1 MSERRFNLSALAVRE
16 RAVTLFLICLI
27 SLAGLVSFFKLGR
40 AEDPAFTV
48 KVMTIVTAWPGAT
61 AQEMH
66 DQVAEKIEK
75 RMQELRWYDR
85 TETYTRP
92 GLAFTTL
99 TLLDST
105 PPSEVQEQFYQAR
118 KKIGDVAN
126 DLPSGVIGP
135 MVNDEYA
142 DVTFALFA
150 LKAKGEP
157 QRLLVRDA
165 ETLRQ
170 RLLHVPGVKKVDIIG
185 EQAERIYI
193 QLSHDR
199 LATLGVS
206 PQDVFAALNGQNA
219 LTPAGSVET
228 RGPEIFIRVDGAFDK
243 LQKIRDTPIVAQG
256 RTLKLSDIATVE
268 RGYEDPS
275 TFLIRNNGEP
285 ALLLGIVMRDGWNGL
300 DLGKALD
307 HEVGAINTGLPL
319 GMSLTKVTDQSV
331 NISSAVDEFMVKF
344 FAALLVVMLVSFVSM
359 GWRVGLVVAAA
370 VPLTLAVVFVVMAA
384 TGKNFDRITLGS
396 LILALGL
403 LVDDAIIA
411 IEMMVVKM
419 EEGYDRVA
427 ASAYA
432 WSHTAAPMLAGTL
445 VTAVGFMPNGFARS
459 TAGEYTS
466 NMFWIVG
473 IALIASWVIAVA
485 FTPYLGV
492 KMLPDFKKFEGGHDA
507 IYDTPRY
514 NRFRQLLT
522 RVIARKW
529 LVAGSVVGL
538 FVLAILGMAI
548 VKKQFFPISDRPEVL
563 IEVQMPYGTSISQ
576 TSATTSK
583 VEAWLAGQKEAR
595 IVTAYV
601 GQGAP
606 RFYLA
611 MGPELP
617 DPSFAK
623 IVVRTDSQEER
634 EALKARLRK
643 VIADGLAP
651 EARVRVTQL
660 VFGPYSPFPVAYR
673 ITGPD
678 PDTLRGIATDVQRVM
693 TGSPMMRTVNADWG
707 TRAPTMHFTLQQDRL
722 QAVGL
727 TSGAV
732 AQQLQ
737 FLLTGGACH
746 GGARGYPNRAGDRA
760 FGRRYAARPG
770 AARRLHARRRERP
783 AHSAVAGRQGRRANG
798 GADHALARSRA
809 DRHGA
814 RRHRRRLAAARRIG
828 RDHEGAATDRRQA
841 AERLPDRAGRLH
853 RGIGQGDR
861 GDAAAVPDH
870 AGDHAR
876 HHHLPGALDLRDGD
890 GVPDEPARVDR
901 RGADADPVRAAVR
914 HQRAGRAHC
923 VVGDPDAQHADPDR
937 ADPSERTRGAGPVP
951 CGRRSDRAA
960 GPPGHPDRD
969 GGRARVHSAHPF
981 GVLGNACIHADR
993 RHVRRH
999 GPHAGVP
1006 ARDVCDLVSNP
1017 ARPCSRF
1024 APRRTYAV
1032 ACLTDACTRARRARL
1047 ISPRSSYRRK
1057 QPCRS
1062 PPLSW

>member
-1 MSERRFNLSALAVRE
+1 MSQVRFNLSALAVRE

-27 SLAGLVSFFKLGR
+27 SLAGLISFFKLGR

-48 KVMTIVTAWPGAT
+48 KVMTIITAWPGAT
-61 AQEMH
+61 AQEMQ

-105 PPSEVQEQFYQAR
+105 PPSEVQEEFYQAR
-118 KKIGDVAN
+118 KKVSDEVAN
-126 DLPSGVIGP
+126 LPPGVIGP

-150 LKAKGEP
+150 LKAQGEP
-157 QRLLVRDA
+157 QRVLVRDA

-170 RLLHVPGVKKVDIIG
+170 RLLHVPGVKKVNIIG
-185 EQAERIYI
+185 EQSERIYVEF
-193 QLSHDR
+193 SHER
-199 LATLGVS
+199 LATLGLS
-206 PQDVFAALNGQNA
+206 PQEVFAALNSQNA
-219 LTPAGSVET
+219 LTAAGSVET
-228 RGPEIFIRVDGAFDK
+228 KGPQVFIRLDGAFDE
-243 LQKIRDTPIVAQG
+243 LQKIRDTPVVSQG
-256 RTLKLSDIATVE
+256 RTLKLSDIATVK
-268 RGYEDPS
+268 RGYEDPA
-275 TFLIRNNGEP
+275 TLMVRNGGQP
-285 ALLLGIVMRDGWNGL
+285 ALLLGIVMREGWNGL

-307 HEVGAINTGLPL
+307 KEVGAVNADMPL
-319 GMSLTKVTDQSV
+319 GMSLTKVTDQAV
-331 NISSAVDEFMVKF
+331 NISLAVDEFMLKF

-359 GWRVGLVVAAA
+359 GWRAGLVVAAA

-419 EEGYDRVA
+419 EEGYSRVA

-432 WSHTAAPMLAGTL
+432 WSHTAAPMLSGTL

-473 IALIASWVIAVA
+473 IALIASWVVAVV

-492 KMLPDFKKFEGGHDA
+492 KMLPDFKKVEGGHDA

-514 NRFRQLLT
+514 NRFRALLG

-538 FVLAILGMAI
+538 FALAILGMAV

-563 IEVQMPYGTSISQ
+563 VEVQMPYGASINQ
-576 TSATTSK
+576 TSAATAK
-583 VEAWLAGQKEAR
+583 LEGWLAKQKEAR
-595 IVTAYV
+595 IVTAYI

-623 IVVRTDSQEER
+623 IVIRTDSQEER
-634 EALKARLRK
+634 DALKQRLRQA
-643 VIADGLAP
+643 IADGLAP

-673 ITGPD
+673 VSGPD
-678 PDTLRGIATDVQRVM
+678 AQTLRRIAADVQQVM
-693 TGSPMMRTVNADWG
+693 DASPMMRTVNTDWG
-707 TRAPTMHFTLQQDRL
+707 MRVPTLHFTLQQDRL

-727 TSGAV
+727 GSSAV

-737 FLLTGGACH
+737 FLLNGIPVTAVREDIRTVQVT
-746 GGARGYPNRAGDRA
+746 ARSAGDVRLDPAKIGDFTLAGANGQRIPLSQVGKIDVRMEEPIMRRRDRMPTITVRGDIADGLQPPDVSTAISKQLQPIIEKLPSGYRIEQAGSIEESGKATKAMLPLFPIMLAVTLLILIFQVRSIPAMVMVFLTSPLGLIGVVPTLILFGQPFGINALVGLIALSGILMRNTLILIGQIQHNKEEGLDPFRA
-760 FGRRYAARPG
+760 VVEATVQRARPVI
-770 AARRLHARRRERP
+770 LT
-783 AHSAVAGRQGRRANG
+783 
-798 GADHALARSRA
+798 ALAAILAFIPLTHSVFWGALAYTLIGGTFAGTILTLVFLPAMYSIWFRIRPGNA
-809 DRHGA
+809 ADAQRDRHETA
-814 RRHRRRLAAARRIG
+814 
-828 RDHEGAATDRRQA
+828 QPA
-841 AERLPDRAGRLH
+841 AEL
-853 RGIGQGDR
+853 
-861 GDAAAVPDH
+861 VP
-870 AGDHAR
+870 
-876 HHHLPGALDLRDGD
+876 
-890 GVPDEPARVDR
+890 E
-901 RGADADPVRAAVR
+901 
-914 HQRAGRAHC
+914 
-923 VVGDPDAQHADPDR
+923 
-937 ADPSERTRGAGPVP
+937 
-951 CGRRSDRAA
+951 
-960 GPPGHPDRD
+960 
-969 GGRARVHSAHPF
+969 
-981 GVLGNACIHADR
+981 
-993 RHVRRH
+993 
-999 GPHAGVP
+999 
-1006 ARDVCDLVSNP
+1006 
-1017 ARPCSRF
+1017 
-1024 APRRTYAV
+1024 
-1032 ACLTDACTRARRARL
+1032 
-1047 ISPRSSYRRK
+1047 
-1057 QPCRS
+1057 
-1062 PPLSW
+1062 

>member
-1 MSERRFNLSALAVRE
+1 MSEGRFNLSALAVRE
-16 RAVTLFLICLI
+16 RSITLFLIFLI

-48 KVMTIVTAWPGAT
+48 KVMTIITAWPGAT
-61 AQEMH
+61 AQEMQ

-105 PPSEVQEQFYQAR
+105 PPSEVQEEFYQAR
-118 KKIGDVAN
+118 KKTGDEIN
-126 DLPSGVIGP
+126 NLPPGVIGP
-135 MVNDEYA
+135 LVNDEYA

-150 LKAKGEP
+150 LKARGEP

-170 RLLHVPGVKKVDIIG
+170 RLLHVPGVKKVNIIG
-185 EQAERIYI
+185 EQSERIYVEF
-193 QLSHDR
+193 SHDR

-206 PQDVFAALNGQNA
+206 PQDVFAALNSQNA
-219 LTPAGSVET
+219 LTPAGSVQT
-228 RGPEIFIRVDGAFDK
+228 KGPEVFIRLDGAFDS
-243 LQKIRDTPIVAQG
+243 LQKIRDTPVVAHG
-256 RTLKLSDIATVE
+256 RTLKLSDIATVK
-268 RGYEDPS
+268 RGYEDPA
-275 TFLIRNNGEP
+275 TFMIRNNGEP

-307 HEVGAINTGLPL
+307 HEVGAINAELPL
-319 GMSLTKVTDQSV
+319 GMSLTKVTDQAV
-331 NISSAVDEFMVKF
+331 NISSAVDEFMLKF
-344 FAALLVVMLVSFVSM
+344 FVALLVVMVVCFVSM

-419 EEGYDRVA
+419 EEGYSRMA

-473 IALIASWVIAVA
+473 IALVASWVVAVV

-492 KMLPDFKKFEGGHDA
+492 KMLPDFKKIEGGHDA

-514 NRFRQLLT
+514 NRFRQLLG

-538 FVLAILGMAI
+538 FVLAILGMAV

-563 IEVQMPYGTSISQ
+563 VEVQMPYGTSIDQ
-576 TSATTSK
+576 TSAASAK
-583 VEAWLAGQKEAR
+583 VEAWLAKQKEAK
-595 IVTAYV
+595 IVTAYI

-623 IVVRTDSQEER
+623 IVIRTDNEEER
-634 EALKARLRK
+634 DALKQRLRQAA
-643 VIADGLAP
+643 ADGLAS

-673 ITGPD
+673 IAGPD
-678 PDTLRGIATDVQRVM
+678 PDELRKIAAQVQQVM
-693 TGSPMMRTVNADWG
+693 TASPMMRTVNNDWG
-707 TRAPTMHFTLQQDRL
+707 TRTPTLHFTLQQDRL

-727 TSGAV
+727 TSSAV

-737 FLLTGGACH
+737 FLLSGVPITTVREDIRTVQVM
-746 GGARGYPNRAGDRA
+746 ARSAGDVRLDPA
-760 FGRRYAARPG
+760 KIGDFTLAGANGQRIPLSQVGKVDVRMEEPIMRRRDRVPTITVRGDIADNLQPPDVSTAITKQLQPIIAKLPSGYRIEQAGSIEESAKATTAMLPLFPIMLAATLLIIIFQVRSISAMVMVFLTSPLGLIGVVPTLIVFRQPFGINALVGLIALSGILMRNTLILIGQIKHNQEAGLDPFHAVVEATVQRARPVILTAL
-770 AARRLHARRRERP
+770 AAILAFIPLTHSVFWGTLAYTLIGGTFAGTILTLVFLPAMYSIWFKIRPGDATHGRKDRHAPMQPSQRRLEEV
-783 AHSAVAGRQGRRANG
+783 VAG
-798 GADHALARSRA
+798 
-809 DRHGA
+809 
-814 RRHRRRLAAARRIG
+814 
-828 RDHEGAATDRRQA
+828 
-841 AERLPDRAGRLH
+841 
-853 RGIGQGDR
+853 
-861 GDAAAVPDH
+861 
-870 AGDHAR
+870 
-876 HHHLPGALDLRDGD
+876 
-890 GVPDEPARVDR
+890 
-901 RGADADPVRAAVR
+901 
-914 HQRAGRAHC
+914 
-923 VVGDPDAQHADPDR
+923 
-937 ADPSERTRGAGPVP
+937 
-951 CGRRSDRAA
+951 
-960 GPPGHPDRD
+960 
-969 GGRARVHSAHPF
+969 
-981 GVLGNACIHADR
+981 
-993 RHVRRH
+993 
-999 GPHAGVP
+999 
-1006 ARDVCDLVSNP
+1006 
-1017 ARPCSRF
+1017 
-1024 APRRTYAV
+1024 
-1032 ACLTDACTRARRARL
+1032 
-1047 ISPRSSYRRK
+1047 
-1057 QPCRS
+1057 
-1062 PPLSW
+1062 